1 MERIINIF
9 FFGDEQS
16 ARSIG
21 YCTYHREGPP
31 EDQVQF
37 LREKVEVDYA
47 NATQHMLPAL
57 VDWYEIPSI
66 VRSGEIWEL
75 LDQRGVNAGNDEIYC
90 VTYIV
95 NGRPRFDEIVDEFA
109 PDAFPDYLRFY
120 LTDEGFDFSK
130 LINDDF
136 FDSIK
141 LLWNN
146 HKYISALKLMLST
159 IDTLGFIEYG
169 PETDCFVRWLDQYCD
184 LGQVGVT
191 STELWELRNALLH
204 MSNLE
209 SRRNRTGQV
218 QKLLPMITHPS
229 VDIPIGGD
237 GYKGFHVGLF
247 LLDVFPRGIG
257 TWLQSYNSDRSK
269 FRSFVSRYDTI
280 VSEGSLY
287 TVLHHHRGGLEWPGA
302 GQDSRSTAP
311 MLDRLAVFRQ
321 Q

>member
-9 FFGDEQS
+9 FFGGEQS
-16 ARSIG
+16 AHSIG
-21 YCTYHREGPP
+21 YRTYHREGPY

-37 LREKVEVDYA
+37 LREKVEVDCA
-47 NATQHMLPAL
+47 NATQHILPAA
-57 VDWYEIPSI
+57 VAWDEIPSI
-66 VRSGEIWEL
+66 VRSGDVWEL
-75 LDQRGVNAGNDEIYC
+75 LDQCGVNAGYDEIYC

-95 NGRPRFDEIVDEFA
+95 NGRPRFDETVDEFA
-109 PDAFPDYLRFY
+109 PDAFPDYLRIY
-120 LTDEGFDFSK
+120 LTDAGFDFSK

-136 FDSIK
+136 FESVK

-169 PETDCFVRWLDQYCD
+169 PKNDCYVRWLDQYCD
-184 LGQVGVT
+184 LGRVGVT

-209 SRRNRTGQV
+209 SRRNQAGQV

-229 VDIPIGGD
+229 VGIPIGGD
-237 GYKGFHVGLF
+237 GYKGLHVSL
-247 LLDVFPRGIG
+247 LILDVIPRGIES
-257 TWLQSYNSDRSK
+257 WLRSYNSDRSK

-280 VSEGSLY
+280 VSEA
-287 TVLHHHRGGLEWPGA
+287 R
-302 GQDSRSTAP
+302 
-311 MLDRLAVFRQ
+311 MAVSNL
-321 Q
+321 